1 MPVLQRD
8 AVYDLE
14 QFEELLPASVTITR
28 TSESD
33 IKLRQLIV
41 WLDGERVGE
50 LLWGDSVTRE
60 LEPGP
65 HKLRVSNTLVWR
77 TAEFVL
83 GPGEQAFFETVNRMG
98 PGSIFVMVVLLGI
111 GPLYVSLRRMC

>member
-1 MPVLQRD
+1 MNVVLD
-8 AVYDLE
+8 DIVYDLE
-14 QFEELLPASVTITR
+14 RFEELLPASVTITR

-41 WLDGERVGE
+41 WVDGRRLGE
-50 LLWGDSVTRE
+50 LLWGDSITCE

-65 HKLRVSNTLVWR
+65 HRVRVSNTLVWK
-77 TAEFVL
+77 TAEFTI
-83 GPGEQAFFETVNRMG
+83 GPGEQVFFETVNRMG
-98 PGSIFVMVVLLGI
+98 PGSIFFMVVLLGI